1 MLLINTEKKNN
12 ENIIK
17 RIYLLYIKTY
27 MNELSLLTLMN

>member
-27 MNELSLLTLMN
+27 MNESSLLTLMN